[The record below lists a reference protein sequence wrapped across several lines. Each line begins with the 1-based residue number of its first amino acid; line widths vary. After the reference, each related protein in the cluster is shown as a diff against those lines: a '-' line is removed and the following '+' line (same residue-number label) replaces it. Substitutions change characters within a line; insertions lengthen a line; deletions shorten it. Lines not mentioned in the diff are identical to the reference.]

1 MNDNLEKEILN
12 KIRTSGLKPRPKL
25 YFIIKNISFWSL
37 SIIFIAVGGIAFAS
51 MLYKISDSYYILQS
65 VFDAGLS
72 ISENILYLV
81 PYFWLSILS
90 ILLILAIIN
99 FKKTDFAYRYNINIV
114 LLLMLGGAVFLGTLM
129 FYLGISQKTEELS
142 QKYIPF
148 YDRYSKILIIK
159 KEIFAKKMI
168 NLGITKKLLEDNPE
182 IKKEIEEKF
191 HKNVLGK
198 IYMYKKPKECLK
210 NNFKCEKNEI
220 FFEDKIG
227 CGCRNIYVNIKK

>member
-159 KEIFAKKMI
+159 KEIFAK
-168 NLGITKKLLEDNPE
+168 
-182 IKKEIEEKF
+182 F

-227 CGCRNIYVNIKK
+227 CGCRNIYINIKK